1 MTRRARQ
8 AWLWGML
15 AILAL
20 PAIVRGQDFSYSVNG
35 DATCI
40 ITRYSGPGGDLAIPG
55 TINGRAVVGIADS
68 TFWGVDSLSS
78 VAIPQSITNISDHA
92 FFFCSSPTAITV
104 AVSNPAYCDQDGVLF
119 DKGKTT
125 LVAYPT
131 GKPGD
136 YTIPDGVVRVGNAA
150 VQNCTA
156 LTSVV
161 VPASAT
167 NLGSGAFAICNAL
180 TSIVVATDNAAYST
194 RDGVLFDKAQSTLIL
209 FPGGKV
215 GDYAV
220 PAGVTQIVDGAF
232 QCCQSLTGITI
243 PDGVTDTGSWVFNG
257 CTALT
262 NIVLSETV
270 TSIGMCA
277 FTGCNIANLILP
289 SSVSSI
295 GFSAFAYC
303 SLTNVVFGNGIDYLD
318 AFAFQDCANL
328 ASVYFQGSP
337 PSANWEVFFDD
348 HAIVYYHPE
357 AAGWSMWFGGQPT
370 VPLGYGWSDNG
381 DGTCT
386 ITKYTGGGGDI
397 AIPNGIDGLIVTT
410 IGDAAFSQRTNLT
423 SVTIPFAVRNIG
435 YGAFDFCLNLTSVT
449 IPDGVTSIGDWAFDL
464 CALTNVAIPLGVTS
478 IGEGT
483 FSTCQRLASVTIP
496 NGVTSIG
503 DYAFCSCPRLTS
515 VQIPD
520 SVSSI
525 GYKAFYLSRGLT
537 RLTIGKSVTNVGD
550 RAFAMCYGLTDIYF
564 RGNAPA
570 DAGTEFSSDTAT
582 VYYLPGK
589 GWSGASFGGRPTVL
603 WNPQIRTDA
612 TFGVGSNCFGFTFTN
627 AGSPT
632 VVVEACTNLADN
644 DWSPVATNT
653 LTGGSSYFADPGWTN
668 HPARF
673 YRFRMP

>member
-1 MTRRARQ
+1 M
-8 AWLWGML
+8 
-15 AILAL
+15 
-20 PAIVRGQDFSYSVNG
+20 
-35 DATCI
+35 
-40 ITRYSGPGGDLAIPG
+40 
-55 TINGRAVVGIADS
+55 
-68 TFWGVDSLSS
+68 
-78 VAIPQSITNISDHA
+78 QSITNINDYA

-119 DKGKTT
+119 DKRKTT

-131 GKPGD
+131 GKAGD
-136 YTIPDGVVRVGNAA
+136 FTIPDGVVRFGRAA
-150 VQNCTA
+150 VRDCTA
-156 LTSVV
+156 LTSVI
-161 VPASAT
+161 VPASTT
-167 NLGSGAFAICNAL
+167 NLGSGAFAVCRSL
-180 TSIVVATDNAAYST
+180 TSIVVAADNPAYST
-194 RDGVLFDKAQSTLIL
+194 RNGVLFDKAQSTLIL

-303 SLTNVVFGNGIDYLD
+303 SLTNVVCGNGIDYLD

-337 PSANWEVFFDD
+337 PSANWEAFFDD

-397 AIPNGIDGLIVTT
+397 AIPNGIDGLIVSS
-410 IGDAAFSQRTNLT
+410 IGDAAFSQCTNLT
-423 SVTIPFAVRNIG
+423 SVAIPFAVMNIG

-464 CALTNVAIPLGVTS
+464 CALTNVTLPAGITS

-483 FSTCQRLASVTIP
+483 FSTCQRLTSVTIP

-503 DYAFCSCPRLTS
+503 DYAFFSCPSLVS

-520 SVSSI
+520 SVTSI
-525 GYKAFYLSRGLT
+525 GDRAFNLCRGLT
-537 RLTIGKSVTNVGD
+537 SLTIGKSVTNVGD
-550 RAFAMCYGLTDIYF
+550 RAFAWCYGLTGIYF
-564 RGNAPA
+564 QGDAPT
-570 DAGTEFSSDTAT
+570 DAGTEFSGDNAT

-589 GWSGASFGGRPTVL
+589 GWSGASLGGRPTVL

-612 TFGVGSNCFGFTFTN
+612 TFGVRTNCFGFTFTN

-632 VVVEACTNLADN
+632 VVVEACTNLTSP
-644 DWSPVATNT
+644 DWIPVATNT
-653 LTGGSSYFADPGWTN
+653 LTAGSTYFGDPGWTN